1 MFSSSYIQKLLFSEC
16 PVLKKR
22 ETAQKTP
29 QEEAQ
34 DVAQKT
40 SQEEEEEEESLF
52 NRKYMVWETS
62 IKTTYGRWHRGH
74 PRGAQDAAR
83 GPNIVETAV
92 HRSRLR
98 KARCSTRRSTP
109 EDVEK

>member
-1 MFSSSYIQKLLFSEC
+1 M
-16 PVLKKR
+16 
-22 ETAQKTP
+22 
-29 QEEAQ
+29 
-34 DVAQKT
+34 AQKT
-40 SQEEEEEEESLF
+40 SQEEEEEQESLF

-62 IKTTYGRWHRGH
+62 IKTTYGRWQ
-74 PRGAQDAAR
+74 RGAQDAAR